1 MKKDDLPSYVYKQK
15 NLYHVQRYKDGKPI
29 VYGKFRKREDAIQL
43 RNKLIQ
49 DATLKERRGKH
60 RIKDWQNRYIKK
72 TYNGKYAVQKKVNGE
87 YQHFGTYK
95 TLEDARDE
103 RDYLEGIGW
112 DYDEME

>member
-1 MKKDDLPSYVYKQK
+1 MYKLHS
-15 NLYHVQRYKDGKPI
+15 LYYVQRQKGGKLI
-29 VYGKFRKREDAIQL
+29 IYGKFRKHEEAIQL

-49 DATLKERRGKH
+49 EGTLKERRGKH

-72 TYNGKYAVQKKVNGE
+72 TYNGKYAVQKQVNGE

-103 RDYLEGIGW
+103 RDYLESIGW
-112 DYDEME
+112 DYDNMD